1 MLKPLKK
8 LFCVI
13 LFLTLAFP
21 AARAEKIHTRNEV
34 RNAWQQAR
42 QQWETSPYLTE
53 PEIQAPYAAG
63 EIQPQALE
71 DAISYLNFIR
81 YLAYI
86 DTPVTLS
93 RIYTYQCQHG
103 ATLMAALDYVDHDA
117 DRAPGMD
124 DNFYDSAHNA
134 TLSSNIAKFNW
145 MRPSIIR
152 EGVEYFVRDD
162 GESNLSLLGHRRW
175 LLNPEMSA
183 TGFGLANSES
193 GMSYVLMY
201 AHDFG
206 NTDADWTEICWPSEG
221 AFPAELMHSD
231 LAWSVSLNPEKYQL
245 SLCTP
250 KITLTESETGLQ
262 FEFDPITGKSD
273 GFCTLSFENYGAG
286 PCLIFRPD
294 FSETDFTDYQQNQC
308 WQVSITGLYDQSG
321 NAQSLEYTVEM
332 IALQPIDPVNVEISQ
347 LEANISVGEVLS
359 LTAQVIPRYADDLS
373 IIWKSSDPTIA
384 TVSDQGMVTAH
395 QAGQCQI
402 IAESINGRWD
412 YCALTVTAP

>member
-1 MLKPLKK
+1 MSKPLKK

-21 AARAEKIHTRNEV
+21 AARAEKIHTRDEV
-34 RNAWQQAR
+34 RNAYQQVR
-42 QQWETSPYLTE
+42 QQWENSPYLTE
-53 PEIQAPYAAG
+53 PETQAPYAAG
-63 EIQPQALE
+63 EIHPHALE
-71 DAISYLNFIR
+71 DATSYLNFIR

-117 DRAPGMD
+117 PRAPGMD
-124 DNFYDSAHNA
+124 ENFYDSAHNA

-175 LLNPEMSA
+175 LLNPAMNA
-183 TGFGLANSES
+183 TGFGLANSET

-206 NTDADWTEICWPSEG
+206 NADADWSQICWPSEG

-250 KITLTESETGLQ
+250 KVSLTAPEIGLK
-262 FEFDPITGKSD
+262 FEFDPITGQSD
-273 GFCTLSFENYGAG
+273 GFCTLSFENYGSG

-308 WQVSITGLYDQSG
+308 WQVSITGLYDLSG
-321 NAQSLEYTVEM
+321 TPQSLEYTVEM
-332 IALQPIDPVNVEISQ
+332 IALQPIDPANVEISS
-347 LEANISVGEVLS
+347 LEASISAGETLS

-373 IIWKSSDPTIA
+373 IAWKSSDPSIA
-384 TVSDQGMVTAH
+384 SVSDQGVVTAH
-395 QAGQCQI
+395 QAGQCRI
-402 IAESINGRWD
+402 IAESVNGRWD
-412 YCALTVTAP
+412 YCALTVTP